1 MCPFSLL
8 NGFHRLNTL
17 KMSTEDPLP
26 GILRFSQTVIL
37 QPLTGEVL
45 PENDSCNQVEIVRAL
60 NTVLRYLDN
69 QPQKATKPSP
79 DNAGK
84 PWTVEDEE
92 TLSRMF
98 DQGCTKKEICSY
110 FKRSPGAIAARL
122 VKLGKISERINSEKA
137 NAIRRQ
143 LYNAHSICPKEPY
156 QNYDNSKREGNIP
169 EVAPNCVASGMLLCR
184 MTS

>member
-1 MCPFSLL
+1 MDIQRAKELL
-8 NGFHRLNTL
+8 AVLSDGVN
-17 KMSTEDPLP
+17 
-26 GILRFSQTVIL
+26 
-37 QPLTGEVL
+37 PLTGEVL

-69 QPQKATKPSP
+69 QPQKSTKSSP

-92 TLSRMF
+92 TLF

-122 VKLGKISERINSEKA
+122 VKLSKISERDQF
-137 NAIRRQ
+137 RR
-143 LYNAHSICPKEPY
+143 S
-156 QNYDNSKREGNIP
+156 
-169 EVAPNCVASGMLLCR
+169 
-184 MTS
+184 